1 MKKLYRTTEEIN
13 GHKFYRTYN
22 FLPEPER
29 KQLIK
34 EVGPFIV
41 NRPYVKDYGP
51 VPGYNTPDDMQDN
64 PIFKEFHKKV
74 KNEFVRYMNK
84 IAVIERSWCNRNFGD
99 FTMWHEHPTH
109 YATVYYLKHHPFFA
123 RGTMFNFDGEEQL
136 IKSPQNCL
144 LTFPGHL
151 LHSVP
156 ATKFGIKFDRYC
168 FAMDVNTFA
177 WSGL

>member
-22 FLPEPER
+22 FLPESER

-34 EVGPFIV
+34 EIGPFIV

-74 KNEFVRYMNK
+74 QNEKSSRKMK
-84 IAVIERSWCNRNFGD
+84 MKPKGTVITTSTSAKPLASW
-99 FTMWHEHPTH
+99 H
-109 YATVYYLKHHPFFA
+109 V
-123 RGTMFNFDGEEQL
+123 
-136 IKSPQNCL
+136 
-144 LTFPGHL
+144 
-151 LHSVP
+151 V
-156 ATKFGIKFDRYC
+156 
-168 FAMDVNTFA
+168 V
-177 WSGL
+177 